1 MIKYILIA
9 LMGIY
14 AYFFIV
20 SLKFRNPYKLVM
32 IFGKK
37 GSGKNT
43 LLTKLSVKYNKLGYH
58 VFSDSQIFNTYQLST
73 DWIGHFDFPENSV
86 IMIEEAG
93 INWSNR
99 DFKTFPK
106 EVVKF
111 FKLQR
116 HQKIIVYLAS
126 QSFDVDKKLRDL
138 CDEMYLCTNWMGIFS
153 VAKKINKRIAIH
165 NASDDNNGESFLTET
180 YSFDFPWRWKWT
192 YIPRWIPF
200 FNSFHVE
207 KYGKQ
212 VERRRY
218 IFNDE
223 RKLWKETSWKY
234 YKIHQILDFVEDK
247 AETLQMEMAGF
258 VVDSNLHNLILVN
271 AGFLSPE
278 GRSRPKFH

>member
-1 MIKYILIA
+1 MKIIIICLVIVYLYFYLI
-9 LMGIY
+9 
-14 AYFFIV
+14 
-20 SLKFRNPYKLVM
+20 SLNYRNPYKLVM

-43 LLTKLSVKYNKLGYH
+43 LLTKLSIKYNKLGYH
-58 VFSDSQIFNTYQLST
+58 VFSDSRIFGTYKLST
-73 DWIGHFDFPENSV
+73 DWIGKYDFPQNSV

-138 CDEMYLCTNWMGIFS
+138 CDEMYLCTNIMGIFS
-153 VAKKINKRIAIH
+153 IAKKINKRIAIH
-165 NASDDNNGESFLTET
+165 NASEDNNGESFLTET
-180 YSFDFPWRWKWT
+180 YSFDFPWNWKYT

-200 FNSFHVE
+200 FNSFSVE
-207 KYGKQ
+207 KHGKAVQ
-212 VERRRY
+212 RKRW
-218 IFNDE
+218 IFNNE
-223 RKLWKETSWKY
+223 HKLYKDISWAYHKL
-234 YKIHQILDFVEDK
+234 HQISDWLEAK
-247 AETLQMEMAGF
+247 AESIQIQMESF
-258 VVDSNLHNLILVN
+258 VVPGHIYNHILAS
-271 AGFLSPE
+271 AGFLSPRE
-278 GRSRPKFH
+278 QRADP